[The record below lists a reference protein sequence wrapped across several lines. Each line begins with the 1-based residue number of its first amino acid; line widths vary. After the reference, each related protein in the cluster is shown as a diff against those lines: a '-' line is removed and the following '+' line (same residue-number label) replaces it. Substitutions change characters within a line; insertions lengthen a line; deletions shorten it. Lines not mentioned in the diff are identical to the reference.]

1 MMTGQGVRAV
11 LGTVASVLV
20 LAGCAGVPLEE
31 GRAKSRDLVQAR
43 LPARA
48 TMQGDV
54 EQWLAK
60 PLDLE
65 TAVRVALLRN
75 PELVAS
81 EAQLGLDAA
90 DVFEAGRLHN
100 PAIGAALLM
109 PRGDASGNKLT
120 ASATL
125 DFAGLLLRRS
135 NRQIAEAVFARTQ
148 ATVAAQVLALVSRT
162 QRAWVDA
169 VAASQRLAV
178 RQSIQDVAEATAELA
193 VRQAQAGNL
202 PSLQLSIHQAAAT
215 EARLASQQ
223 AMADLVD
230 ARAALQA
237 LLGLDAKSSWTL
249 SASLPAPDT
258 LPTLDFQVLRD
269 RADRERLDLLAAR
282 RDVALREKE
291 RGLVR
296 KTRLLGQGEV
306 GAEFDREGDGAR
318 RVGPSLSLELPLFE
332 QGQGRVA
339 RAEARLR
346 GAKAQLRSVELA
358 VDAELQQQLQKLGL
372 ARDRAEGYRQSL
384 IPQREAV
391 VARLQE
397 RVNYMLDDAFTLL
410 LARQQE
416 YAAYEGYVDAV
427 QAYWRARVDLL
438 HATGSQLAVA
448 LPGDAS

>member
-1 MMTGQGVRAV
+1 MTGQGVRAV
-11 LGTVASVLV
+11 LGTVASALM
-20 LAGCAGVPLEE
+20 LAGCAGLPLEE
-31 GRAKSRDLVQAR
+31 GRARSRELVQAR

-48 TMQGDV
+48 AMQGRV
-54 EQWLAK
+54 EQWLAS

-75 PELVAS
+75 PALVAS

-109 PRGDASGNKLT
+109 PRGNASGNKLF

-125 DFAGLLLRRS
+125 DFTGLLLRRS
-135 NRQIAEAVFARTQ
+135 SKQIAEAAFARTQ
-148 ATVAAQVLALVSRT
+148 ATVAAEVLALVSRT

-178 RQSIQDVAEATAELA
+178 RRSIQDVAEATAELA
-193 VRQAQAGNL
+193 ARQTQAGNL
-202 PSLQLSIHQAAAT
+202 PALQWSIHQAAAT

-223 AMADLVD
+223 AMADYVD
-230 ARAALQA
+230 ARAALQT

-249 SASLPAPDT
+249 PDSLPSPDT

-291 RGLVR
+291 QALVS
-296 KTRLLGQGEV
+296 KMRLLGRSEL
-306 GAEFDREGDGAR
+306 GAELDREGDGRR
-318 RVGPSLSLELPLFE
+318 RVGPALSLELPLFE

-339 RAEARLR
+339 RADAQLR
-346 GAKAQLRSVELA
+346 AAKAQLRSVELS
-358 VDAELQQQLQKLGL
+358 VDAGLQQQLQKLGL

-416 YAAYEGYVDAV
+416 YVAYEGYVDAV
-427 QAYWRARVDLL
+427 QAYWRARVEVLRE
-438 HATGSQLAVA
+438 TGSQLVVA
-448 LPGDAS
+448 LPGEAP